1 MTSSETI
8 PGATVLN
15 DPRWADL
22 TSRNPQADGA
32 FVYCV
37 ATTGIYCRPSCPAR
51 LARPENIVFHGS
63 PEAAE
68 RAGFRPCR
76 RCKPDQRS
84 LAEQQA
90 GIVTELCRFI
100 ESAEHAPTLAELARR
115 AGWSIYHLHRT
126 FKAITGLTPRGYAAA
141 QRARRVRRQ
150 LQTGDSVTQAIYGA
164 GYNSSGR
171 FYEDSRDVLG
181 MTPSSYRAGGVDTEI
196 RFAVGDCSL
205 GAILVAQSQRG
216 VCAILLGDDAG
227 ALVQDLQDQFPAA
240 NLVAGDDE
248 FEQLIA
254 TVVGFVEAP
263 ALGLDLPLDI
273 RGTVFQRRVW
283 EVLRRIPPGTTLSYA
298 EVAERMGAPG
308 SARAVARACAGN
320 VLAVAIPCHRVV
332 RQDGALSGYRW
343 GVARKRA
350 LLEREAKG

>member
-1 MTSSETI
+1 MTSSETT
-8 PGATVLN
+8 PGAAVLD

-22 TSRNPQADGA
+22 TTRNPQADGA

-63 PEAAE
+63 PDEAQ
-68 RAGFRPCR
+68 RAGFRPCK

-84 LAEQQA
+84 PAEEQA
-90 GIVTELCRFI
+90 GIVIELCRFI
-100 ESAEHAPTLAELARR
+100 ESAEHAPTLAELSRR

-171 FYEDSRDVLG
+171 FYEDSRNVLG

-248 FEQLIA
+248 FEQMVA

-350 LLEREAKG
+350 LLEREAEG